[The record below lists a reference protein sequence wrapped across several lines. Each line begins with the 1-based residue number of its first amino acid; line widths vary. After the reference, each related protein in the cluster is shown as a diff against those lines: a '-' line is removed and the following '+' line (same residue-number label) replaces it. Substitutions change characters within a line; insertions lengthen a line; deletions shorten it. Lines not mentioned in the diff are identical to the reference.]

1 MGFYLHALLWN
12 WFGILLAVDGV
23 VALLDRLFGESV
35 ERWLHRK
42 PRIPAWSKI
51 AFAVA
56 VLFVAQYRVYQTVQ
70 EDSATLRDD
79 NAALRSALGSLQAQQ
94 PKPLPPEQPEAP
106 NSLRRRVKGLAN
118 DTEAFLKEEQE
129 KQRQF
134 IQTHGGGDALREY
147 YIESQARFVSR
158 GLQDRTV
165 QIAHELEAKGLP
177 IGSLQYASQNG
188 YIGIDLEHLRDL
200 AYRLDKD
207 GNVINF

>member
-35 ERWLHRK
+35 ERWVHRK
-42 PRIPAWSKI
+42 PHVPAWIKI
-51 AFAVA
+51 TFAVA
-56 VLFVAQYRVYQTVQ
+56 VLFIAQYRVYQGAQKDTAALR
-70 EDSATLRDD
+70 EDNT
-79 NAALRSALGSLQAQQ
+79 ALRSALASQ
-94 PKPLPPEQPEAP
+94 PKPPTPEQPEAP

-134 IQTHGGGDALREY
+134 IQTHGGGDALREFQ
-147 YIESQARFVSR
+147 IESQARFVSI

-188 YIGIDLEHLRDL
+188 YIGLDLEHLRDL